1 MDSMNFTLPE
11 GGIVRGVGTD
21 IIECSRIARVLER
34 QGERFLNRVFTEGE
48 RAYCLRMK
56 NPVPHL
62 AARFA
67 AKEAVSK
74 CFTTGI
80 GESLGWKSVEIVK
93 GEREEPLVRLDAQGL
108 AMLEQL
114 GANDVLVSLSH
125 TENYG
130 LAFAVIVSQPGPT
143 RIPPQ

>member
-1 MDSMNFTLPE
+1 MSIAIPE

-21 IIECSRIARVLER
+21 IIECERIAKVFDR
-34 QGERFLNRVFTEGE
+34 QKDRFLKRVYTEGE
-48 RAYCLRMK
+48 QDYCLKMK

-80 GESLGWKSVEIVK
+80 GESLGS
-93 GEREEPLVRLDAQGL
+93 RLK
-108 AMLEQL
+108 
-114 GANDVLVSLSH
+114 
-125 TENYG
+125 
-130 LAFAVIVSQPGPT
+130 
-143 RIPPQ
+143 

>member
-1 MDSMNFTLPE
+1 MNFVIPE

-21 IIECSRIARVLER
+21 IIECERIAKVYER
-34 QGERFLNRVFTEGE
+34 QKDRFLKRVYTEGE
-48 RAYCLRMK
+48 QAYCLKMK

-80 GESLGWKSVEIVK
+80 GDSLGWKSIEVVK
-93 GEREEPLVRLDAQGL
+93 GEREEPIIKLDAKGQAL
-108 AMLEQL
+108 LQKL
-114 GANDVLVSLSH
+114 GGRDVLVSLSH

-130 LAFAVIVSQPGPT
+130 LAFAVIVS
-143 RIPPQ
+143 

>member
-1 MDSMNFTLPE
+1 MTILLPK
-11 GGIVRGVGTD
+11 GGIARSVGTD
-21 IIECSRIARVLER
+21 IIECTRIARVLDR
-34 QGERFLNRVFTEGE
+34 QRDRFLKRIFTEGE
-48 RAYCLRMK
+48 QAYCLRMK

-80 GESLGWKSVEIVK
+80 GDALGWKSVEVIK
-93 GEREEPLVRLDAQGL
+93 GERQEPYIRLDDRGL
-108 AMLEQL
+108 ALLNQI
-114 GANDVLVSLSH
+114 GATDVLISLSH

-130 LAFAVIVSQPGPT
+130 LAVAVLVSEFPQPS
-143 RIPPQ
+143 

>member
-1 MDSMNFTLPE
+1 M
-11 GGIVRGVGTD
+11 
-21 IIECSRIARVLER
+21 
-34 QGERFLNRVFTEGE
+34 Q
-48 RAYCLRMK
+48 MK

-80 GESLGWKSVEIVK
+80 GSALGWKSIEVLK
-93 GEREEPLVRLDAQGL
+93 GEREEPLIQLDEKGNEL
-108 AMLEQL
+108 LKEL
-114 GANDVLVSLSH
+114 GGSEVLVSLSH

-130 LAFAVIVSQPGPT
+130 LAFAVIVAS
-143 RIPPQ
+143 

>member
-1 MDSMNFTLPE
+1 MNLVLPE

-21 IIECSRIARVLER
+21 LIECERIGRVYER
-34 QGERFLNRVFTEGE
+34 QGERFLERVFTEGE
-48 RAYCLRMK
+48 RNYCLKMK

-80 GESLGWKSVEIVK
+80 GEALGWRSIEVIK
-93 GEREEPLVRLDAQGL
+93 GSREEPYIRLDARGTVLMEALGCDDILISL
-108 AMLEQL
+108 A
-114 GANDVLVSLSH
+114 H

-130 LAFAVIVSQPGPT
+130 IAYAVLVALSPGT
-143 RIPPQ
+143 K

>member
-1 MDSMNFTLPE
+1 MSIVLPE
-11 GGIVRGVGTD
+11 GGVIRGVGTD
-21 IIECSRIARVLER
+21 LIECERIARVLER
-34 QGERFLNRVFTEGE
+34 QRDRFLKRVFTEGE
-48 RAYCLRMK
+48 QEYCMKMK

-80 GESLGWKSVEIVK
+80 GESLGWKSIEVVK
-93 GEREEPLVRLDAQGL
+93 GEREQPIIQLDEQGL
-108 AMLEQL
+108 ALLKQV
-114 GANDVLVSLSH
+114 GANDVLVSLAH

-130 LAFAVIVSQPGPT
+130 LAYAVIVG
-143 RIPPQ
+143 

>member
-1 MDSMNFTLPE
+1 MDGVSFSLPE

-21 IIECSRIARVLER
+21 IIECARIARVFER
-34 QGERFLNRVFTEGE
+34 QGERFLKRVYTEGE
-48 RAYCLRMK
+48 RAYCLKMK

-80 GESLGWKSVEIVK
+80 GEALGWQSVEIVK
-93 GEREEPLVRLDAQGL
+93 GEREEPLVRLDERGQ
-108 AMLEQL
+108 AMLHRL
-114 GANDVLVSLSH
+114 GATDVLVSLSH

-130 LAFAVIVSQPGPT
+130 LAYAVIVSRPRSNPISQ
-143 RIPPQ
+143 

>member
-1 MDSMNFTLPE
+1 MSISLPE

-21 IIECSRIARVLER
+21 LIECERIAKVLER
-34 QGERFLNRVFTEGE
+34 QKERFLDRVFTRDEQ
-48 RAYCLRMK
+48 AYCMRMK
-56 NPVPHL
+56 NPVPHM

-80 GESLGWKSVEIVK
+80 GESLGWKSIEVVK
-93 GEREEPLVRLDAQGL
+93 GEREEPIVRLDEQGL
-108 AMLEQL
+108 ALLKQVGGKDIL
-114 GANDVLVSLSH
+114 LSLSH

-130 LAFAVIVSQPGPT
+130 LAFAVLVG
-143 RIPPQ
+143 

>member
-1 MDSMNFTLPE
+1 MNISIPQ
-11 GGIVRGVGTD
+11 GGIVRSVGTD
-21 IIECSRIARVLER
+21 IIECERIAKVFER
-34 QGERFLNRVFTEGE
+34 QKDRFLKRVFTEGE
-48 RAYCLRMK
+48 QAYCLKMK

-80 GESLGWKSVEIVK
+80 GESIGWKSIEVVK
-93 GEREEPLVRLDAQGL
+93 GGREQPLIRLDNDASRL
-108 AMLEQL
+108 LHEL
-114 GANDVLVSLSH
+114 GGKEVLVSLSH

-130 LAFAVIVSQPGPT
+130 LAVAVIVA
-143 RIPPQ
+143 

>member
-1 MDSMNFTLPE
+1 MNFSLPE
-11 GGIVRGVGTD
+11 GGIVRGLGTD
-21 IIECSRIARVLER
+21 LVECARIQRVLER
-34 QGERFLNRVFTEGE
+34 QQDRFLKRVFTEGE
-48 RAYCLRMK
+48 RDYCMKMK

-80 GESLGWKSVEIVK
+80 GEALGWKSIEVIK
-93 GEREEPLVRLDAQGL
+93 GEREEPHIKLDERGL
-108 AMLEQL
+108 ALLEKL
-114 GANDVLVSLSH
+114 GGNEVLVSLSH

-130 LAFAVIVSQPGPT
+130 LAFAVLVAHQ
-143 RIPPQ
+143 

>member
-1 MDSMNFTLPE
+1 MSIMIPE

-21 IIECSRIARVLER
+21 IIECARIAKVFER
-34 QGERFLNRVFTEGE
+34 QKDRFLKRVYTEGE
-48 RAYCLRMK
+48 QEYCLKMK

-80 GESLGWKSVEIVK
+80 GDALGWKSVEIIK
-93 GEREEPLVRLDAQGL
+93 GEREEPIIRLDEKGQAL
-108 AMLEQL
+108 LKKL
-114 GANDVLVSLSH
+114 GGRDVLVSLSH

-130 LAFAVIVSQPGPT
+130 LAFAVIVA
-143 RIPPQ
+143 

>member
-1 MDSMNFTLPE
+1 MSIVLPE
-11 GGIVRGVGTD
+11 GGVIRGVGTD
-21 IIECSRIARVLER
+21 LIECERIARVLER
-34 QGERFLNRVFTEGE
+34 QRDRFLNRVFTEGE
-48 RAYCLRMK
+48 REYSMKMK

-80 GESLGWKSVEIVK
+80 GESLGWKSIEVVK
-93 GEREEPLVRLDAQGL
+93 GEREQPIIQLDEQGL
-108 AMLEQL
+108 ALLKQV
-114 GANDVLVSLSH
+114 GANDVLVSLAH

-130 LAFAVIVSQPGPT
+130 LAYAVIVG
-143 RIPPQ
+143 

>member
-1 MDSMNFTLPE
+1 MSVELPP

-21 IIECSRIARVLER
+21 IIECSRIAGVLER
-34 QGERFLNRVFTEGE
+34 QQERFLERVFTPAE
-48 RAYCLRMK
+48 RAYCLGMK

-80 GESLGWKSVEIVK
+80 GPHLGWKSIEVVK
-93 GEREEPLVRLDAQGL
+93 GERGQPIIKLDAAG
-108 AMLEQL
+108 QL
-114 GANDVLVSLSH
+114 LLRAVGCDMVLVSIAH
-125 TENYG
+125 TANYG
-130 LAFAVIVSQPGPT
+130 LAYAAIVAKSP
-143 RIPPQ
+143 ISPPA

>member
-1 MDSMNFTLPE
+1 MNFTLPE

-21 IIECSRIARVLER
+21 IIECERIQRVFER
-34 QGERFLNRVFTEGE
+34 QKERFLERVFTEGE
-48 RAYCLRMK
+48 RDYCLAMK

-80 GESLGWKSVEIVK
+80 GKALGWKSIEVVK
-93 GEREEPLVRLDAQGL
+93 GERDEPLIRLDERGL
-108 AMLEQL
+108 ALIRQL
-114 GANDVLVSLSH
+114 GGNDVLVSLSH
-125 TENYG
+125 TANYG
-130 LAFAVIVSQPGPT
+130 LAMAVLVAVPT
-143 RIPPQ
+143 SHKSS

>member
-1 MDSMNFTLPE
+1 MTFSLPE

-34 QGERFLNRVFTEGE
+34 QGERFLNRVYTEGE
-48 RAYCLRMK
+48 REYCMKMK

-80 GESLGWKSVEIVK
+80 GSSLGWKSIEILK
-93 GEREEPLVRLDAQGL
+93 GEREEPLIRLDEKGNEL
-108 AMLEQL
+108 LKRL
-114 GANDVLVSLSH
+114 GGRDVLVSLSH

-130 LAFAVIVSQPGPT
+130 QAFAVIVAS
-143 RIPPQ
+143 

>member
-1 MDSMNFTLPE
+1 MNISIPQS
-11 GGIVRGVGTD
+11 GIVRSVGTD
-21 IIECSRIARVLER
+21 IIECERIAKVLER
-34 QGERFLNRVFTEGE
+34 QKDRFLKRVFTEGGQ
-48 RAYCLRMK
+48 AYCLKMK

-80 GESLGWKSVEIVK
+80 GESLGWKSIEIVK
-93 GEREEPLVRLDAQGL
+93 GEREQPLIRLDRDAIKL
-108 AMLEQL
+108 LREL
-114 GANDVLVSLSH
+114 GGKDVLVSLSH

-130 LAFAVIVSQPGPT
+130 LAVAVIVA
-143 RIPPQ
+143 